1 MAMFRPVR
9 LIAPLVAVA
18 LLGLSA
24 CADRPSDRPAASGP
38 APTVTVV
45 PGPSTP
51 RGGADDQSLRLDNG
65 TGADVGASCQ
75 AQCERSHNVCMD
87 SVAARNQGGID
98 RTDSTPFSPT
108 DNCSFQLKQC
118 YQRCGAAR

>member
-1 MAMFRPVR
+1 MAIFRPVR
-9 LIAPLVAVA
+9 LVAPLVAVA

-24 CADRPSDRPAASGP
+24 CADPASRPSSGP

-51 RGGADDQSLRLDNG
+51 RAGTDDQSLRIDG
-65 TGADVGASCQ
+65 GAGSGASCQ
-75 AQCERSHNVCMD
+75 AQCERSHNSCMD
-87 SVAARNQGGID
+87 SVAARNHGGID

-118 YQRCGAAR
+118 YQRCTSVR

>member
-24 CADRPSDRPAASGP
+24 CADRPSERPSASGP

-65 TGADVGASCQ
+65 AAVGGTCQ

-108 DNCSFQLKQC
+108 DNCGFQLKQC

>member
-24 CADRPSDRPAASGP
+24 CADPAARPSTGP

-51 RGGADDQSLRLDNG
+51 RGGDDQSLRIDGGAG
-65 TGADVGASCQ
+65 TGASCQ
-75 AQCERSHNVCMD
+75 AQCERSHNSCMD

-118 YQRCGAAR
+118 YQRCTAVR

>member
-1 MAMFRPVR
+1 MAKFRPVR
-9 LIAPLVAVA
+9 LIAPLLAVA

-24 CADRPSDRPAASGP
+24 CADHPAGRPAASGP

-51 RGGADDQSLRLDNG
+51 RAGADDQSLRLDG
-65 TGADVGASCQ
+65 DVGPGGSCQ
-75 AQCERSHNVCMD
+75 AQCERSHNSCMD

-108 DNCSFQLKQC
+108 DNCSYQLRQC
-118 YQRCGAAR
+118 YQRCTSVR

>member
-1 MAMFRPVR
+1 MAKFRPVR

-24 CADRPSDRPAASGP
+24 CADHPASRPAASGP
-38 APTVTVV
+38 APIVTVV

-51 RGGADDQSLRLDNG
+51 RGGADDQSLRIDGG
-65 TGADVGASCQ
+65 TGSGASCQ

-98 RTDSTPFSPT
+98 RADSTPFSPT
-108 DNCSFQLKQC
+108 DNCSYQLKQC